1 MPLYYREPLIKL
13 LFRESFEY
21 PSWTGTYDTGS
32 IIYPTFTGSVVF
44 AESYEYPSW
53 IGTYDTG
60 SIISPTF
67 TGSVL
72 FSETYDSGS
81 WP

>member
-1 MPLYYREPLIKL
+1 MPLFYREKPIIKI
-13 LFRESFEY
+13 FS
-21 PSWTGTYDTGS
+21 
-32 IIYPTFTGSVVF
+32 
-44 AESYEYPSW
+44 ESYEYPNW

-60 SIISPTF
+60 SIIIPTF
-67 TGSVL
+67 TGSALITESYEYPNWIGTYDTGSIVTPTFTGSYI

>member
-1 MPLYYREPLIKL
+1 MGLYFYRPPRVIKFIENFEYPYWVGTYDTGSIPTPHFTGSAIFL
-13 LFRESFEY
+13 ESYEY
-21 PSWTGTYDTGS
+21 PSWVGTYDTGS
-32 IIYPTFTGSVVF
+32 IIYPS
-44 AESYEYPSW
+44 
-53 IGTYDTG
+53 
-60 SIISPTF
+60 F